1 MLKHYFHDVFQV
13 EQIRRVNKLWTN
25 DNIHIFKT
33 INIPVKLTYEDTSTV
48 NDDNSGTSR
57 DTKLHRPQE
66 CDSEESVDSGV
77 HEVNHGDIN
86 IDVQGHSG
94 IASDSSR
101 TQKASSSNSEDSL
114 KSFLKKLDGEMK
126 TSIQKAKKQRYNVAD
141 YMHEIYYA

>member
-33 INIPVKLTYEDTSTV
+33 INIPVKLTYEDTSAV

-94 IASDSSR
+94 IASDSSG

-141 YMHEIYYA
+141 YMHEI